1 MDIKTYV
8 SDSLLRLTGASDP
21 TVIDFILATA
31 SSAKSSGALRE
42 KLEPFLDPE
51 AGDIDP
57 FVSELWSRAG
67 KPGSGGNLEKQKKP
81 EATAKKRYRLVEMED
96 DVSDQPGLAPMDAEK
111 TKRRERNGD
120 SRSRGDKEEK
130 RKRGRDAEGSG
141 RHRSRKLRRIEERD
155 FEDRWGDEQVP
166 EDEIERHDRAEDL
179 VEGSLGQRDGSPSVA
194 SVSSDADE
202 GTKREK
208 ARQRDLKERDEFAKR
223 LAKKDEER
231 SKKIVE
237 DRSSTKNSDVAR
249 RRALAEDAAAREAA
263 MPDLR
268 LRSRQEY
275 LKKREAERLALLRK
289 QVAEETA
296 ELRENPT
303 LTRREKEEFA
313 KNRELLRLAEERS
326 RIDDH
331 RDGYMLPEDYI
342 TEKGKIDR
350 KRKEE
355 ALYKRYVDRDER
367 GQERFVTE
375 HEEWEIEQTSKAK
388 AQISRAE
395 FVDEGDYEYVFDD
408 AQKINFIMDSKLE
421 GDRKPLSKEQRLL
434 AQQIDAA
441 EKKAASIEETRK
453 SLPIYQFREE
463 LLQAIADHQ
472 IIIIVGETG
481 SGKTT
486 QIPQYLHEAGY
497 TKGGM
502 KIGCTQPRRVAA
514 MSVAARVAE
523 EMGVKVGNE
532 VGYAIRFEDATSDKT
547 ILKYMTDGL
556 LLKELLTEPD
566 LSQYAA
572 LMIDEA
578 HERTVPTDIACG
590 LLKDIAKARP
600 DLKLLISSA
609 TIDAQKFQ
617 KYFDDAPI
625 FNIPGRRYPV
635 DIHYTSQP
643 EANYLAA
650 AITTVFQIHIT
661 QGRGD
666 ILVFL
671 TGQEEIEAAEQN
683 LQETARK
690 LGGKVPEMIICPIYA
705 NLPSELQTKIF
716 EPTPPGARK
725 VVLATNIA
733 ETSLTI
739 DGIVYVIDPGF
750 VKENVFNPRTGM
762 ESLVVTPCSRASAG
776 QRAGR
781 AGRVGPGKCFRLYTK
796 WAYHNELEANTTPEI
811 QRTNLSSVVLML
823 KSLGI
828 DDLLDFDF
836 MDPPP
841 AETLIRALEQLYAL
855 GALNDHGELTKIG
868 RQMAEFP
875 TDPMLAKAIL
885 AAGKYGCVE
894 EILSIIAMLG
904 EASALFY
911 RPKDKKIHAD
921 SARARFTV
929 KDGGDHLSLLNIWNQ
944 WVDSDFSYVWA
955 RENFL
960 QQRSLTRA
968 RDVRDQLAK
977 LCDRVEV
984 AVSTAGANNLVPI
997 QKAITAGFFPNAAR
1011 LQRGGDS
1018 YWTVK
1023 NGQTVYLHPSSTLFE
1038 VNPKWVIYHELVLT
1052 SKEYMRSNMPLQP
1065 EWLVEVAPHYHKQKD
1080 LETLANR
1087 KLEVCAAIGALSL
1100 DKNCLGSANKEPSNR
1115 MRRARSQGRRRKPRQ
1130 DSREA
1135 VISTDLAVSFNQ
1147 FQNRL
1152 RYPRNAPEL
1161 HSQPHEM
1168 SKTFTPTEVA
1178 EHKTADKGLYIIV
1191 DSGVYDITNFVDEHP
1206 GGAKILKRVAGKDAS
1221 KQFWK
1226 REIGERGS
1234 TSLDNVLSKT
1244 SDLMSTSHPYRAI
1257 RAKFTPDTITVYQA
1271 YSAEIA
1277 LPAVRAGKFVAPFKR
1292 TRMTWIKP
1300 SFLWMAYRSG
1310 WASKPN
1316 QERILAIEISRAGF
1330 EWALLNSFVNTHDP
1344 AFYGDHRALEERKR
1358 NTCVRVQWDPERD
1371 FGFEPLPYRSIQVG
1385 LSGEAVER
1393 YVDEWIVAIE
1403 DVTEL
1408 MVGMGRLV
1416 AEGKIEEARE
1426 LMPVEKA
1433 YPLPE
1438 EVAKV
1443 VGAS

>member
-1 MDIKTYV
+1 MDNRTFV

-21 TVIDFILATA
+21 TVIDFVLATA
-31 SSAKSSGALRE
+31 SSAKSAGSLSDKLAPFIEGGGESEVNSFCRE
-42 KLEPFLDPE
+42 LFTR
-51 AGDIDP
+51 
-57 FVSELWSRAG
+57 VR
-67 KPGSGGNLEKQKKP
+67 GSGGAGEPEEKKP
-81 EATAKKRYRLVEMED
+81 KVKKDDGVSKRYRLVEMGD
-96 DVSDQPGLAPMDAEK
+96 DFPDTTASLGPTNVELE
-111 TKRRERNGD
+111 RERERRRRKDKERGKTAD
-120 SRSRGDKEEK
+120 ESESRSRWEK
-130 RKRGRDAEGSG
+130 QDARKRERSREGD
-141 RHRSRKLRRIEERD
+141 RHRSKKLRKRDVGD
-155 FEDRWGDEQVP
+155 FEDRWGDEEYAEEELAAEEADFQESP
-166 EDEIERHDRAEDL
+166 SKRTRLEDGSASPYSEAEDL
-179 VEGSLGQRDGSPSVA
+179 DPETRAEL
-194 SVSSDADE
+194 E
-202 GTKREK
+202 
-208 ARQRDLKERDEFAKR
+208 RQRDLKERDEFAKR
-223 LAKKDEER
+223 LAKKDSTK

-237 DRSSTKNSDVAR
+237 DRTGTGEVAR
-249 RRALAEDAAAREAA
+249 RRALADDAEARNAA
-263 MPDLR
+263 MPELR

-275 LKKREAERLALLRK
+275 LKKREAERLALLRR

-296 ELRENPT
+296 ELRDNPS

-313 KNRELLRLAEERS
+313 RNREVLRIAEERL

-331 RDGYMLPEDYI
+331 RDGYMMPEDYI

-350 KRKEE
+350 KKKEE
-355 ALYKRYVDRDER
+355 ALYKRYVDRDEH

-375 HEEWEIEQTSKAK
+375 QEEWEQEQTAKAK

-421 GDRKPLSKEQRLL
+421 GDRKPLTKEQRLL
-434 AQQIDAA
+434 QEQLDAA

-453 SLPIYQFREE
+453 SLPIYQYRDQII
-463 LLQAIADHQ
+463 QAVADHQ
-472 IIIIVGETG
+472 ILIIVGETG

-497 TKGGM
+497 TKNGM

-514 MSVAARVAE
+514 MSVASRVAE
-523 EMGVKVGNE
+523 EMGVKLGHE
-532 VGYAIRFEDATSDKT
+532 VGYSIRFEDNTSDKT
-547 ILKYMTDGL
+547 ILKYMTDGML
-556 LLKELLTEPD
+556 LRELLTEPD
-566 LSQYAA
+566 LGQYSA

-671 TGQEEIEAAEQN
+671 TGQEEIEAAEQSI
-683 LQETARK
+683 QETARK
-690 LGGKVPEMIICPIYA
+690 LGGKVPELIIAPIYA

-796 WAYHNELEANTTPEI
+796 WAYLNELEENTTPEI
-811 QRTNLSSVVLML
+811 QRTNLNAVILML

-828 DDLLDFDF
+828 DQLLEFDF

-841 AETLIRALEQLYAL
+841 AETIIRALEQLYAL
-855 GALNDHGELTKIG
+855 GALNDRGELTKIG

-875 TDPMLAKAIL
+875 TDPMQAKAIL
-885 AAGKYGCVE
+885 AADKYGCVE
-894 EILSIIAMLG
+894 EVLSIIAMVG
-904 EASALFY
+904 EASALFF

-929 KDGGDHLSLLNIWNQ
+929 KDGGDHLTLLNVWNQ
-944 WVDSDFSYVWA
+944 WVDSDFSVVWS

-984 AVSTAGANNLVPI
+984 SISSAGSNNLIPI
-997 QKAITAGFFPNAAR
+997 QKAITAGFFPHAAR

-1018 YWTVK
+1018 YRTVK
-1023 NGQTVYLHPSSTLFE
+1023 TGQTVYLHPSSTLFE

-1065 EWLVEVAPHYHKQKD
+1065 EWLVEVAPHYHKKKD
-1080 LETLANR
+1080 LETLGVDKKVPKGAG
-1087 KLEVCAAIGALSL
+1087 AAGE
-1100 DKNCLGSANKEPSNR
+1100 K
-1115 MRRARSQGRRRKPRQ
+1115 
-1130 DSREA
+1130 SR
-1135 VISTDLAVSFNQ
+1135 I
-1147 FQNRL
+1147 
-1152 RYPRNAPEL
+1152 
-1161 HSQPHEM
+1161 
-1168 SKTFTPTEVA
+1168 
-1178 EHKTADKGLYIIV
+1178 
-1191 DSGVYDITNFVDEHP
+1191 
-1206 GGAKILKRVAGKDAS
+1206 
-1221 KQFWK
+1221 
-1226 REIGERGS
+1226 
-1234 TSLDNVLSKT
+1234 
-1244 SDLMSTSHPYRAI
+1244 
-1257 RAKFTPDTITVYQA
+1257 
-1271 YSAEIA
+1271 
-1277 LPAVRAGKFVAPFKR
+1277 
-1292 TRMTWIKP
+1292 
-1300 SFLWMAYRSG
+1300 
-1310 WASKPN
+1310 
-1316 QERILAIEISRAGF
+1316 
-1330 EWALLNSFVNTHDP
+1330 
-1344 AFYGDHRALEERKR
+1344 
-1358 NTCVRVQWDPERD
+1358 
-1371 FGFEPLPYRSIQVG
+1371 
-1385 LSGEAVER
+1385 
-1393 YVDEWIVAIE
+1393 
-1403 DVTEL
+1403 
-1408 MVGMGRLV
+1408 
-1416 AEGKIEEARE
+1416 
-1426 LMPVEKA
+1426 
-1433 YPLPE
+1433 
-1438 EVAKV
+1438 
-1443 VGAS
+1443 